1 MSGKQEVLQVY
12 AGWRHAL
19 RNLKL
24 PEKGFFFYFWRL
36 ARFPSAGLTP
46 ATLSAQTDICEHL
59 GRRGDFFLLLF
70 LPLRWNLLLGIF
82 ISSQVEFET
91 QECVCVL
98 CVWGL
103 QVHLDTHPV
112 RSSRNH
118 IIQQRRRSAGF
129 RVVLVVIWAVWSRMD
144 YMDSGLRYTPKT
156 SVSNLLLC
164 RSGGGSCWLK
174 VVTPCLC
181 FYLLP
186 EWFCSLACLW
196 DIWETVIGQEV
207 EQNLKL

>member
-1 MSGKQEVLQVY
+1 MRVGDT
-12 AGWRHAL
+12 
-19 RNLKL
+19 
-24 PEKGFFFYFWRL
+24 
-36 ARFPSAGLTP
+36 PSETW
-46 ATLSAQTDICEHL
+46 SS
-59 GRRGDFFLLLF
+59 RKKVFFLLLASRSVSLRRTHTGDTFSSDGHLWTSRPERRLFFQF

-91 QECVCVL
+91 QECVCV

-186 EWFCSLACLW
+186 EWFCSLVCLW

>member
-1 MSGKQEVLQVY
+1 MRVGDT
-12 AGWRHAL
+12 
-19 RNLKL
+19 
-24 PEKGFFFYFWRL
+24 
-36 ARFPSAGLTP
+36 PSETW
-46 ATLSAQTDICEHL
+46 SS
-59 GRRGDFFLLLF
+59 RKKVFFLLLASRSVSLRRTHTGDTFSSDGHLWTSRPERRLFFSVFASSLKPSPRYIYF
-70 LPLRWNLLLGIF
+70 LAGWIWNTG
-82 ISSQVEFET
+82 
-91 QECVCVL
+91 VCV

>member
-24 PEKGFFFYFWRL
+24 PEKGFFFTSGVSL
-36 ARFPSAGLTP
+36 GFPPQDSHRRHFQLRRTFVNISAGEETFFFCFCLFVETFSSVYLFP
-46 ATLSAQTDICEHL
+46 
-59 GRRGDFFLLLF
+59 RRL
-70 LPLRWNLLLGIF
+70 NLKHR
-82 ISSQVEFET
+82 SV
-91 QECVCVL
+91 CVC

-164 RSGGGSCWLK
+164 RSGGGSSWLK